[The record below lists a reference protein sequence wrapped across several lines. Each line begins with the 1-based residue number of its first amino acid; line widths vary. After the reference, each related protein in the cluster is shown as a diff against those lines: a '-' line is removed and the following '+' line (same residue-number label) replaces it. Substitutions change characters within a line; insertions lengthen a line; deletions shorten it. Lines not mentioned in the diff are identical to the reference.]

1 MATKIR
7 ATLRSLY
14 SPDAD
19 PLENFLPDG
28 PFGILVQALIGPADG
43 PGEESF
49 DFMLCTPEWFGS
61 NMKEDIAIGRHH
73 LFVKEFSY
81 TRLEK
86 FVRDYCTRC
95 DGYSWQEVAEKRANS
110 VIGNLTVMSPIPP
123 HLHRSRSYSSRPRLL
138 R

>member
-19 PLENFLPDG
+19 PLENFLPDD
-28 PFGILVQALIGPADG
+28 PFGILVQAMIGPADG

-61 NMKEDIAIGRHH
+61 NMKDDIAIGRHH
-73 LFVKEFSY
+73 LFVNEFSY

-95 DGYSWQEVAEKRANS
+95 DGSSWQEVAENWANS
-110 VIGNLTVMSPIPP
+110 VIGNLTVMSPIP
-123 HLHRSRSYSSRPRLL
+123 HLHRSRSYSSRSRLL